1 VKHPGSPL
9 RYVYAPSRYIAIG
22 SVSSA
27 SPDGVRQWCCPVAG
41 AVWRRGRIPRGPSP
55 VAAYHSGVRSTEP
68 DREPDLSS
76 VERRIL
82 VAGLKLMPSGRV
94 AGPDRLPSIGYG
106 TLYRALDRLERMGYL
121 ASWWAEPVMV
131 EQARRRM
138 YELTP
143 AGVAAAALVPS
154 PAIERRARVRVTACT

>member
-1 VKHPGSPL
+1 M
-9 RYVYAPSRYIAIG
+9 
-22 SVSSA
+22 
-27 SPDGVRQWCCPVAG
+27 
-41 AVWRRGRIPRGPSP
+41 
-55 VAAYHSGVRSTEP
+55 RSTEP

-82 VAGLKLMPSGRV
+82 VAGLKLMPSGRGAFHGYQIAQAL